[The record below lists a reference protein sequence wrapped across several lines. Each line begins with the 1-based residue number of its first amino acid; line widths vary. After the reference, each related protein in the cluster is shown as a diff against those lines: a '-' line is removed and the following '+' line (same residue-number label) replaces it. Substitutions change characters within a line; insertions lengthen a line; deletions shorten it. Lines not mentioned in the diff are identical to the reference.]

1 MKIKSWELKLTWED
15 GTENDV
21 SNYVPIYTSRAIEE
35 FIDYWEEKYS
45 DDEEDV
51 VHPSFDPVFKNEI

>member
-1 MKIKSWELKLTWED
+1 MKIKSWTLTLTWED

-21 SNYVPIYTSRAIEE
+21 SCYVPVYLVKAVEE

-45 DDEEDV
+45 DDEE
-51 VHPSFDPVFKNEI
+51 NEDE

>member
-21 SNYVPIYTSRAIEE
+21 SNYVPTHTSKAIEE
-35 FIDYWEEKYS
+35 FIDYWEEKYNDDDE
-45 DDEEDV
+45 DDEED
-51 VHPSFDPVFKNEI
+51 EE